1 MSNQDWLRNK
11 DAWKNPDI
19 YREIYNFSIDNT
31 EEYWA
36 AQIDR
41 LSWIKRPG
49 KIVEPTKYGNSE
61 WFSDGKINACY
72 NCVDRH
78 AAKNPDK
85 IALIWQSE
93 DIDVFE
99 RITFQTLKDEVCR
112 FANTLKKFGVT
123 RNDYV
128 TVYMPM
134 VPEGVYA
141 CLACARLG
149 IPYSAVFAGFAPSA
163 LGMRMNDCHSN
174 FIISCDASVRRGQII
189 PLKGNVDKAREICD
203 RKIKAFIIRRRG
215 IDIPWDNELDID
227 YYAESAKCSTEC
239 EIEDTNSLSELFILY
254 TSGSVGKPKGVV
266 MGTGGFLLFSSMTHK
281 YFFDIDDDSVFWGSG
296 DIGWMGG
303 HSYSLYAPLCNG
315 VTSVI
320 FEGTPTYPRDSIFW
334 EVVDKHRVSSL
345 NTAPTAIRA
354 MMKNPVD
361 SLKNTTRDSLKLIG
375 VMGEILNRDAW
386 DWYFNSVGKGRCPL
400 INMWGQ
406 TELGGVPTAPLCNL
420 DDMKTYGHVGRQFFG
435 CKLGIMDDDNQIL
448 NVPDKRGT
456 LFIEKPLPGMLLR
469 IYGNADA
476 ITDIYYSQTDRLLS
490 KPSESDLMKEDPA
503 RRTAAYLSVRED
515 SSTVSTQQK
524 TDYEAF
530 GTRSIDGRYFTGD
543 EAYVDPDGNY
553 WITGRVDDVLNVSGH
568 RTSPIEVEEV
578 ISMSEIVA
586 EVSVVGFP
594 HPIKGE
600 GIYAF
605 VVLKQG
611 VTAQQKANAQQ
622 IISDRVKDFIS
633 PITKPDVIS
642 IVNDLPKTRSGKIM
656 RRILRKLASGD
667 FQNFE
672 DMTTISNPECINEIV
687 NVITIVNLRMRK

>member
-1 MSNQDWLRNK
+1 MSNQDWLRHKN
-11 DAWKNPDI
+11 AWSNPEI
-19 YREIYNFSIDNT
+19 YREIYDFSINNI
-31 EEYWA
+31 EEYWR

-41 LSWIKRPG
+41 LSWAKRPE

-78 AAKNPDK
+78 AAKNPNK
-85 IALIWQSE
+85 LALIWQSE
-93 DIDVFE
+93 SIDICE
-99 RITFQTLKDEVCR
+99 RLTFQELKNEVCR
-112 FANTLKKFGVT
+112 FANTLKKFGIT
-123 RNDYV
+123 RDDYV

-163 LGMRMNDCHSN
+163 LGMRMNDCRSN
-174 FIISCDASVRRGQII
+174 FIISCDASIRRGTILPLKDNVDQARKVCDHKIRSLIVRRQ
-189 PLKGNVDKAREICD
+189 
-203 RKIKAFIIRRRG
+203 G

-227 YYAESAKCSTEC
+227 YYEESAECSTEC
-239 EIEDTNSLSELFILY
+239 DIEDTDSLSELFILY

-266 MGTGGFLLFSSMTHK
+266 MSTGGYLLFSSMTHK
-281 YFFDIDDDSVFWGSG
+281 HFFDIEGDSVFWGTG

-303 HSYSLYAPLCNG
+303 HSYGLYAPLCNG
-315 VTSVI
+315 VTSV
-320 FEGTPTYPRDSIFW
+320 FYEGTPTYPRDSMFW
-334 EVVDKHRVSSL
+334 EVVDKHHVSSM

-354 MMKNPVD
+354 MMKNPVE
-361 SLKNTTRDSLKLIG
+361 SLKSSSRDSLRTIG
-375 VMGEILNRDAW
+375 VMGEILDKSAW
-386 DWYFNSVGKGRCPL
+386 SWYFNDVGKGRCPL

-420 DDMKTYGHVGRQFFG
+420 DEMKTYGHVGRQFFG
-435 CKLGIMDDDNQIL
+435 CKLGLMDDNNQL
-448 NVPDKRGT
+448 LLTPEKRGI
-456 LFIEKPLPGMLLR
+456 LFIENSLPGMLLR
-469 IYGNADA
+469 IFGNEHA
-476 ITDIYYSQTDRLLS
+476 ITDIYYSQTN
-490 KPSESDLMKEDPA
+490 
-503 RRTAAYLSVRED
+503 
-515 SSTVSTQQK
+515 
-524 TDYEAF
+524 
-530 GTRSIDGRYFTGD
+530 DGRYFTGD
-543 EAYVDPDGNY
+543 EAYTDNDGNY

-568 RTSPIEVEEV
+568 RTSPIEIEEV

-611 VTAQQKANAQQ
+611 VSAEQRANAQQ
-622 IISDRVKDFIS
+622 IISDRVKDYIS

-656 RRILRKLASGD
+656 RRILRRLAAGD
-667 FQNFE
+667 FKNFE

-687 NVITIVNLRMRK
+687 HVITAVNLRMTK